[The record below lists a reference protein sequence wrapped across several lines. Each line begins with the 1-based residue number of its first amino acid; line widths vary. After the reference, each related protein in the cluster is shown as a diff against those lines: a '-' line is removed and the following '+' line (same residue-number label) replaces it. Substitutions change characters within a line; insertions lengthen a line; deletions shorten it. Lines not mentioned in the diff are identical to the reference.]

1 MSTATEVQSLL
12 RFLSQ
17 DARLP
22 LSTAMGKIK
31 ELQKA
36 SLTKSVPLRLIDASV
51 LVTDILF
58 SPSLIAKSNLQTIQS
73 ALGDGK
79 LAKQLLSAAKRVSK
93 KRSSED
99 STLPKES
106 SNKRKKQLPD
116 DEKCNDAIVFE
127 RSFCIPD
134 AGATEAELK
143 TIIIITNR
151 APLVLAFAVTLLKY
165 TMPRQPLSSRLSLA
179 QAVVGVNSRRK
190 ALSLGLEKGASA
202 DDEGWG
208 QGQPVVKLMGNSI
221 KVMKRWGYEWEECS
235 KEVQVE
241 HFGFKD
247 SREENMGTQN
257 SIPDDAPKG
266 GSKGDDTMSVDSN
279 PQDAKGSQPSF
290 DYLKSLLHS
299 NPSSTP
305 QNLPSSTSDDTPLW
319 ALDLEALRNSSTT
332 SSSRSHSPSSN
343 CHLPIHTPQS
353 AHSYLLTSF
362 KTPSSSTPSS
372 SKRPLK
378 QEERNQQ
385 EKNLAFVLQALDLL
399 YASWA
404 SVLSAQELD
413 RRTWGWYECVRPAVK
428 QGVEGWGQ
436 RGEVRLEK
444 VLGLRR

>member
-1 MSTATEVQSLL
+1 M

-36 SLTKSVPLRLIDASV
+36 SLTKSVPLRLIDASL
-51 LVTDILF
+51 LVTDILS
-58 SPSLIAKSNLQTIQS
+58 SPCLIAKSNLQTIQS

-79 LAKQLLSAAKRVSK
+79 LAKQLLSAAKRVLK

-116 DEKCNDAIVFE
+116 DEKFSDAVVFE
-127 RSFCIPD
+127 RSFCIPN
-134 AGATEAELK
+134 AGATEAELE
-143 TIIIITNR
+143 TIVIITNR

-165 TMPRQPLSSRLSLA
+165 TMPLQPLSSRLSLA

-202 DDEGWG
+202 EDEGWG
-208 QGQPVVKLMGNSI
+208 KGQPVVELMGSSI
-221 KVMKRWGYEWEECS
+221 KVMKRWGYEWEDCS
-235 KEVQVE
+235 KKLQVE

-247 SREENMGTQN
+247 SREENMAKQN
-257 SIPDDAPKG
+257 SIAGDAPKG
-266 GSKGDDTMSVDSN
+266 DSKGDDVTSVDFN
-279 PQDAKGSQPSF
+279 PQDAKGSQPPLSSF
-290 DYLKSLLHS
+290 KSLLHS

-305 QNLPSSTSDDTPLW
+305 QNLLTPSSDDTPLW
-319 ALDLEALRNSSTT
+319 ALDLEALRNASPTF
-332 SSSRSHSPSSN
+332 SSRSHSSSSN

-353 AHSYLLTSF
+353 AHSYLLKSF
-362 KTPSSSTPSS
+362 KTPSSSAPSS
-372 SKRPLK
+372 SKKPLK

-385 EKNLAFVLQALDLL
+385 EKNLALVLQALDLL

-404 SVLSAQELD
+404 PVLSAKELD

>member
-1 MSTATEVQSLL
+1 MQGCLYRRPWAKLKNS
-12 RFLSQ
+12 R
-17 DARLP
+17 RP
-22 LSTAMGKIK
+22 LSP
-31 ELQKA
+31 
-36 SLTKSVPLRLIDASV
+36 SLFRSAYQIDASV
-51 LVTDILF
+51 LVTDILS

-79 LAKQLLSAAKRVSK
+79 LAKQLQSAAKRVSK
-93 KRSSED
+93 KRSSEE

-106 SNKRKKQLPD
+106 SSKRKKQLPN
-116 DEKCNDAIVFE
+116 DEKCNDAVVFE

-134 AGATEAELK
+134 AGATEAELE
-143 TIIIITNR
+143 TIVIITNR

-202 DDEGWG
+202 EDEGWG

-221 KVMKRWGYEWEECS
+221 KVMKRWGYGWEEFS

-241 HFGFKD
+241 PCGLKD
-247 SREENMGTQN
+247 SREENTGKQD
-257 SIPDDAPKG
+257 SIANYAPMG
-266 GSKGDDTMSVDSN
+266 GSKGDDAMSVDSN
-279 PQDAKGSQPSF
+279 PLYAKGSQPPF
-290 DYLKSLLHS
+290 DSLKSLLHA

-305 QNLPSSTSDDTPLW
+305 QNLPSSNSDDTPLW
-319 ALDLEALRNSSTT
+319 ALDLEALRNFSTT
-332 SSSRSHSPSSN
+332 SSSRCHPSSSG

-353 AHSYLLTSF
+353 AHSYLLKSF
-362 KTPSSSTPSS
+362 KTPPSS
-372 SKRPLK
+372 APPPSKRPLK
-378 QEERNQQ
+378 QQERNQQ
-385 EKNLAFVLQALDLL
+385 EKNLALVLQALDLL

-413 RRTWGWYECVRPAVK
+413 QRTWGWYECVRPEVK

-436 RGEVRLEK
+436 RGEIRLAK
-444 VLGLRR
+444 VLGLRRQRKQS

>member
-1 MSTATEVQSLL
+1 MQNCLYRRPWAKLKYS
-12 RFLSQ
+12 RK
-17 DARLP
+17 P
-22 LSTAMGKIK
+22 LSP
-31 ELQKA
+31 
-36 SLTKSVPLRLIDASV
+36 SLFRSAYQIDTSV
-51 LVTDILF
+51 LVADILS

-79 LAKQLLSAAKRVSK
+79 LAKQLQSAAKRVLK

-99 STLPKES
+99 STLLKES
-106 SNKRKKQLPD
+106 SNKRKKPLLD
-116 DEKCNDAIVFE
+116 DEKFNDAVVFE

-134 AGATEAELK
+134 AGATEAELG
-143 TIIIITNR
+143 TIVIITNR

-179 QAVVGVNSRRK
+179 QAVVDVNSRRK

-202 DDEGWG
+202 EDEGWG

-221 KVMKRWGYEWEECS
+221 KVMKRWGYGWEECS
-235 KEVQVE
+235 KEVQAE

-247 SREENMGTQN
+247 SREENMGKRD
-257 SIPDDAPKG
+257 SIVNYVPKGVPKG
-266 GSKGDDTMSVDSN
+266 GSKGEDAMSVDSN
-279 PQDAKGSQPSF
+279 PQDAKGSQPPFQS
-290 DYLKSLLHS
+290 LKSLLQP

-305 QNLPSSTSDDTPLW
+305 QNLPSSSSDDTPLW
-319 ALDLEALRNSSTT
+319 ALDLEALRNPSTT
-332 SSSRSHSPSSN
+332 SSSRSHSSSSS

-353 AHSYLLTSF
+353 AHSYLLKSF
-362 KTPSSSTPSS
+362 KTPSSPGPPSS
-372 SKRPLK
+372 RRLLK

-385 EKNLAFVLQALDLL
+385 EKNLALVLQALDLL

-413 RRTWGWYECVRPAVK
+413 RRTWGWYECVRPEVK

-436 RGEVRLEK
+436 RGEIRLEK
-444 VLGLRR
+444 VLGLRRWRKQS